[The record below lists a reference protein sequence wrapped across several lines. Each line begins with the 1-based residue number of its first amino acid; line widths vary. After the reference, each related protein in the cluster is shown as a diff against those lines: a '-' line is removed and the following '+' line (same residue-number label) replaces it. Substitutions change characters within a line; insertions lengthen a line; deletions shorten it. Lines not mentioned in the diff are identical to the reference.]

1 MSGALV
7 GIGTFLFRYRNGVF
21 PALMAVAVLCLRP
34 QFPAGNYRADLLLDL
49 AGLAVCLAGQSLRA
63 LAVGYVY
70 IKRGGKQQRIWAGR
84 LIQDGLFAHTRNPLY
99 LGNLLIFGGLALIF
113 STPLSFAAGVPAV
126 LFIYTCII
134 RAEEQYLRSKFGAEY
149 DEYTARV
156 NRWWPDWRAFP
167 QSVRGMVFRWKRVLS
182 KEYGTLFGWM
192 VAALGLRAWTL
203 HRTSAT
209 GYRQQ
214 VAILLGL
221 LAPLSVAYL
230 TIRTLKKSGRLPEED
245 PATVDA

>member
-1 MSGALV
+1 MNGVLV
-7 GIGTFLFRYRNGVF
+7 RIGTFLFRYRNGVF
-21 PALMAVAVLCLRP
+21 PALMAATVLCLRP
-34 QFPAGNYRADLLLDL
+34 RFPAGSYRADLLLDL
-49 AGLAVCLAGQSLRA
+49 VGLAVCLAGQSLRA

-70 IKRGGKQQRIWAGR
+70 IKRGGKQQQIWAGR
-84 LIQDGLFAHTRNPLY
+84 LIQGGLFACSRNPLY
-99 LGNLLIFGGLALIF
+99 LGNILIFSGLALIF
-113 STPLSFAAGVPAV
+113 STPLSFAVGVPAV

-156 NRWWPDWRAFP
+156 NRWWPAWRGLP
-167 QSVRGMVFRWKRVLS
+167 QSVRSMVFRWKRVLS

-203 HRTSAT
+203 YRASAT

-214 VAILLGL
+214 VVILLGL
-221 LAPLSVAYL
+221 LAPLSAAYL
-230 TIRTLKKSGRLPEED
+230 TVRALKKAGRLPEED